1 MNFKINFKWVVYAI
15 TVILLSIL
23 FGFGSYVKDLYIDTL
38 LTSSVTPFK
47 HMVAGGIVPADIA
60 NPGDIQAYFEKI
72 NLKEKPDTFIVISST
87 EKTSEKAP
95 IVTQKFS
102 YKTGYGDVF
111 YDNILLSNLLGNIL
125 SNQNTFF
132 AEDTNI
138 FTQDDQIA
146 KFVPYI
152 KKVFPDAQV
161 VPVFITASSAPI
173 DLYKFGRL
181 LKEQINQTNKH
192 VFVLGLSNS
201 SQASGQNI
209 RELHNAMFERV
220 LNNFDI
226 EFVDKL
232 EVGSQKSIKT
242 VLYYLNNQNAK
253 TPLIIQEKSG
263 IFAYFTR
270 DSSTGDLSANPTLPY
285 SSSSNPSKLQ
295 RITLLGFGD
304 IMLDRSVRIL
314 MDANGL
320 DYPFRKIADP
330 ALKFM
335 QGTDFVFANH
345 EGPIHEIYTPT
356 SKSIAFR
363 FKPDVVWELK
373 KAGINIVSVANN
385 HALDQGW
392 GGRDDT
398 MKFLTQ
404 GGISFFGNPKNI
416 VGGEGRDS
424 NEKIVTI
431 SGAKVAFLGFDDTI
445 FKIDSAAVG
454 EYIKGLKARN
464 DFVIVSVH
472 WGVEYTHNPGQRQK
486 DLAHMFIDSG
496 ADIVFGHHPHVIQT
510 MEIYNNKPIFYSMGN
525 FVFDQYFSTDTQ
537 EGLSVGLVL
546 EKGKTVL
553 YLFPYSIPRSQPTL
567 MAGDDKINFFEK
579 FISWG
584 DYDEDFKNRIRMGK
598 IEIAE

>member
-1 MNFKINFKWVVYAI
+1 MKINFKWIVYFI
-15 TVILLSIL
+15 TAFLLAVL
-23 FGFGSYVKDLYIDTL
+23 FGFGSYVKDLYADTL
-38 LTSSVTPFK
+38 LTSSVKPFS
-47 HMVAGGIVPADIA
+47 HTAAGGIVPADITS
-60 NPGDIQAYFEKI
+60 PGDIQAYFEKI
-72 NLKEKPDTFIVISST
+72 NLTEKPDTFIVITSV

-95 IVTQKFS
+95 IVTQK
-102 YKTGYGDVF
+102 YNYNTAYGDIF
-111 YDNILLSNLLGNIL
+111 YDNALIDLLVSDESNYFEED
-125 SNQNTFF
+125 NTAF
-132 AEDTNI
+132 AL
-138 FTQDDQIA
+138 DDKIA

-161 VPVFITASSAPI
+161 VPVLIMQNSQPK
-173 DLYKFGRL
+173 DLYKFARL
-181 LKEQINQTNKH
+181 LKEQINKTNKNI
-192 VFVLGLSNS
+192 FVLGLSNS
-201 SQASGQNI
+201 SQAAEQNI
-209 RELHNAMFERV
+209 KELHNAMLERV

-226 EFVDKL
+226 EFADKL

-242 VLYYLNNQNAK
+242 VLYYLHNQNAK
-253 TPLIIQEKSG
+253 TPLIINEPNGVYAYYTKGVAPEKM
-263 IFAYFTR
+263 
-270 DSSTGDLSANPTLPY
+270 
-285 SSSSNPSKLQ
+285 Q

-304 IMLDRSVRIL
+304 IMLDRSVRAL

-320 DYPFRKIADP
+320 DYPFRKITDP
-330 ALKFM
+330 ALKFIK
-335 QGTDFVFANH
+335 GSDFVFANH

-363 FKPDVVWELK
+363 FKPDVVWELR

-404 GGISFFGNPKNI
+404 GGVLFFGNSKNI
-416 VGGEGRDS
+416 VGGQGRDS

-431 SGAKVAFLGFDDTI
+431 SGSKVAFIGFDDTI

-454 EYIKGLKARN
+454 EYIKGLKERN

-486 DLAHMFIDSG
+486 DLAHMFVDSG
-496 ADIVFGHHPHVIQT
+496 ADIVLGHHPHVIQT
-510 MEIYNNKPIFYSMGN
+510 MEVYNNKPIFYSMGN
-525 FVFDQYFSTDTQ
+525 FIFDQYFSVDTQ
-537 EGLSVGLVL
+537 EGLSAGLVL
-546 EKGKTVL
+546 EKNQTIL

-567 MAGDDKINFFEK
+567 MTGEEKTNFFEK

-584 DYDEDFKNRIRMGK
+584 DYSEDFKNQIRAGK
-598 IEIAE
+598 IVISR